1 MRARRVCRR
10 LFNVFYRRH
19 VLPRIA
25 VPSEAWLLGRRFVT
39 HPDVFHPVFF
49 LSTRMLADHFARI
62 DLAGRRFLD
71 MGTGSGAVGVFAAAR
86 GARVTACDINPRAVA
101 VARENARENGVE
113 MEVLESH
120 LYAAL
125 PGRAFDVICFNI
137 PFYPKPPE
145 TPLGHAFN
153 AGPDFQTVRAF
164 AEGTPRHLAA
174 DGVATIVFSEDS
186 GYDRIVSFF
195 TAAGLE
201 PAEIR
206 RLRKHF
212 EEFFIVSFRH
222 APSRR
227 GRGAPGAASSRPGL
241 D

>member
-1 MRARRVCRR
+1 MNARRLCRR
-10 LFNVFYRRH
+10 VFNVFYRRH

-39 HPDVFHPVFF
+39 HPEVFHPVFF

-86 GARVTACDINPRAVA
+86 GARVTACDVNPRAVA
-101 VARENARENGVE
+101 VARENARQNGVE

-120 LYAAL
+120 LYSAVA
-125 PGRAFDVICFNI
+125 GRTFDLICFNI

-145 TPLGHAFN
+145 SPLEHAFH
-153 AGPDFQTVRAF
+153 AGRDFQTVRAF
-164 AEGTPRHLAA
+164 AGDTPPHLAEG
-174 DGVATIVFSEDS
+174 GVVTIIFSEDS

-201 PAEIR
+201 R
-206 RLRKHF
+206 TGTRSLRKNF
-212 EEFFIVSFRH
+212 EEFFIVSFRR
-222 APSRR
+222 PEGLPLVR
-227 GRGAPGAASSRPGL
+227 ASET
-241 D
+241 

>member
-1 MRARRVCRR
+1 MNARRLCRR
-10 LFNVFYRRH
+10 VFNVFYRRH

-39 HPDVFHPVFF
+39 HPEVFHPVFF

-71 MGTGSGAVGVFAAAR
+71 MGTGSGAVGIFAAAR
-86 GARVTACDINPRAVA
+86 GARVTACDVNPRAVA
-101 VARENARENGVE
+101 VARENARQNGVE

-120 LYAAL
+120 LYSAVA
-125 PGRAFDVICFNI
+125 GRTFDLICFNI

-145 TPLGHAFN
+145 SPLEHAFH
-153 AGPDFQTVRAF
+153 AGRDFQTVRAF
-164 AEGTPRHLAA
+164 AGDTPPHLAEG
-174 DGVATIVFSEDS
+174 GVVTIIFSEDS

-201 PAEIR
+201 R
-206 RLRKHF
+206 TGTRSLRKNF
-212 EEFFIVSFRH
+212 EEFFIVSFRR
-222 APSRR
+222 PEGLPLVR
-227 GRGAPGAASSRPGL
+227 ASET
-241 D
+241 